1 MARRSAASSG
11 GMATCL
17 LICQL
22 SCLTH
27 SELHERLFENCLRL
41 EKRFDAV
48 GAKFTAN
55 AGILESAERRL
66 LIVKHAV
73 DRDATGLD
81 LRGHPAGALY
91 VGPVHEG
98 VEAEARVVG
107 DPDRI
112 FLGFIGN
119 NREDGP
125 ENLLPGNCHVVLHI
139 DKDRGLHEV
148 TRFETVRT
156 AQAAN
161 QHLGAFFDA
170 LADVGLHALV
180 LLLGHHR
187 SDSGLWI
194 SRIADWKGGAGIDDR
209 PLDFV
214 EPTLGHEKPSPR
226 STSLAAVEER

>member
-11 GMATCL
+11 EMATCL

-22 SCLTH
+22 SCSTH
-27 SELHERLFENCLRL
+27 SELQERLFENCLRF
-41 EKRFDAV
+41 EKRFDTV
-48 GAKFTAN
+48 GAKFTTN
-55 AGILESAERRL
+55 ARLLEYAKWRL

-81 LRGHPAGALY
+81 LRRHPAGALY
-91 VGPVHEG
+91 VGPIHEG

-119 NREDGP
+119 NREDRP
-125 ENLLPGNCHVVLHI
+125 ENLFPRNCHIVPHI

-161 QHLGAFFDA
+161 QHLGA
-170 LADVGLHALV
+170 L
-180 LLLGHHR
+180 
-187 SDSGLWI
+187 
-194 SRIADWKGGAGIDDR
+194 
-209 PLDFV
+209 
-214 EPTLGHEKPSPR
+214 
-226 STSLAAVEER
+226 